1 MKNTPFSILAC
12 ACLVLAAFLCGMYL
26 GRNMTGG
33 SIQISALASQ
43 SATQTEK
50 PVASAVPGTSIPT
63 SSASSQSNGK
73 ININTADLAT
83 LMTLKGIGEVYAQ
96 RIIDYRTANG
106 PFGSIDELMKVEGIG
121 AKRFEDI
128 KNSITTGG

>member
-12 ACLVLAAFLCGMYL
+12 VCLILAAFLSGMYL

-33 SIQISALASQ
+33 SIQISALA
-43 SATQTEK
+43 TQTEN
-50 PVASAVPGTSIPT
+50 PDTSATADTSVPSS
-63 SSASSQSNGK
+63 SSASSQNNGK
-73 ININTADLAT
+73 VNINTADLSA

-96 RIIDYRTANG
+96 RIIDYRTAHG
-106 PFGSIDELMKVEGIG
+106 PFTSIDELMKVEGIG
-121 AKRFEDI
+121 TKRFDDI

>member
-12 ACLVLAAFLCGMYL
+12 ACLVLAAFLSGMFL

-33 SIQISALASQ
+33 SIQISALTTQSGLQADIPNTNQTANSAPSTSQ
-43 SATQTEK
+43 
-50 PVASAVPGTSIPT
+50 G
-63 SSASSQSNGK
+63 NGK
-73 ININTADLAT
+73 VNINTADLNE

-96 RIIDYRTANG
+96 NIIDYRTENG
-106 PFGSIDELMKVEGIG
+106 PFTSIDEIMKVEGIG
-121 AKRFEDI
+121 AKRYEDI

>member
-12 ACLVLAAFLCGMYL
+12 VCLILAAFLSGMYL

-33 SIQISALASQ
+33 SIQISALA
-43 SATQTEK
+43 TQTEN
-50 PVASAVPGTSIPT
+50 PDTSATADTSVPSS
-63 SSASSQSNGK
+63 SSASSQNNGK
-73 ININTADLAT
+73 VNINTADLST

-96 RIIDYRTANG
+96 RIIDYRTAHG
-106 PFGSIDELMKVEGIG
+106 PFTSIDELMKVEGIG
-121 AKRFEDI
+121 TKRFDDI

>member
-12 ACLVLAAFLCGMYL
+12 VCLILAAFLSGMYL

-33 SIQISALASQ
+33 NIQISALT
-43 SATQTEK
+43 TQTEN
-50 PVASAVPGTSIPT
+50 PDTSATADTSVPSS
-63 SSASSQSNGK
+63 SSASSQNNGK
-73 ININTADLAT
+73 VNINTADLST

-96 RIIDYRTANG
+96 RIIDYRTAHG
-106 PFGSIDELMKVEGIG
+106 PFTSIDELMKVEGIG
-121 AKRFEDI
+121 TKRFDDI

>member
-12 ACLVLAAFLCGMYL
+12 VCLVLAAFLSGLYL

-33 SIQISALASQ
+33 NIQISALT
-43 SATQTEK
+43 TQAEITDT
-50 PVASAVPGTSIPT
+50 SAVPNTSVLSS
-63 SSASSQSNGK
+63 SSAPSQNNGK
-73 ININTADLAT
+73 VNINTADLSA

-96 RIIDYRTANG
+96 RIIDYRTTNG
-106 PFGSIDELMKVEGIG
+106 PFASIDELMKVEGIG
-121 AKRFEDI
+121 TKRFEDI